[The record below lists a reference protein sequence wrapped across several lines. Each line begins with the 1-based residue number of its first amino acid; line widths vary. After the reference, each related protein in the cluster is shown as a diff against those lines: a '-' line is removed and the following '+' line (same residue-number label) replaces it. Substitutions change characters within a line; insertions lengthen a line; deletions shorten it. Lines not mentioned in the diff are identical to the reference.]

1 MPPNLQ
7 FPSVAAAPPG
17 WVLRQSRRLFG
28 DPVGFFRRLAD
39 EFGGFARFEMGKRKF
54 YLLSDPALIQEL
66 LVTHGGDTE
75 KFPRLRR
82 GRGLFGDGL
91 LTSEEPLHMRQ
102 RRLMQPAFHRD
113 RIAEYAR
120 VMAECAD
127 AACEQW
133 SDGEVV
139 DVGTAMNRLALAIVS
154 RTLFSTNTDAG
165 AGKISASLEEIL
177 TMLNRLVL
185 PPGELR
191 LMAPLPSTLRYK
203 QALRQLDEVVF
214 RLIAER
220 RASGPRGGDLLDL
233 LMTARDEESGG
244 GMDDEQLRDEVVTLF
259 VAGHDTTANA
269 LTWTWHHLSREEEAR
284 ASVEACVDAAL
295 QGRAPGF
302 EDYGSLGEV
311 ERAVAESMRL
321 HPPVWILGRRPR
333 RGFELGGVEMDVNSI
348 LLVCMAVLHRRAEL
362 WPEPER
368 FDTARHMPGQERH
381 KYAFLPFGAGSRL
394 CIGERF
400 AWMEA
405 VLCVASIARRW
416 RLERVDGEVVPR
428 ALLTLRPRDGLQLR
442 AVRRITR

>member
-1 MPPNLQ
+1 MPPN
-7 FPSVAAAPPG
+7 PSSPKLAAAPAG
-17 WVLRQSRRLFG
+17 WVLRESRRLIG
-28 DPVGFFRRLAD
+28 DPVGFFTGLAA
-39 EFGGFARFEMGKRKF
+39 EFGGFARFEMGRRKF

-66 LVTHGGDTE
+66 LVTHGGGTE
-75 KFPRLRR
+75 KFPRLGR

-113 RIAEYAR
+113 RIAEYAQ

-127 AACEQW
+127 AASEQW
-133 SDGEVV
+133 RDGEVV
-139 DVGTAMNRLALAIVS
+139 DAGRAMNRLALAIVS
-154 RTLFSTNTDAG
+154 RTLFSTNTDADAEMIG
-165 AGKISASLEEIL
+165 ESLEEIL
-177 TMLNRLVL
+177 AMLNRLVL

-203 QALRQLDEVVF
+203 RALRQLDEVMF

-233 LMTARDEESGG
+233 LMAARDEEGGG
-244 GMDDEQLRDEVVTLF
+244 GMDDGQLRDEVVTLF

-269 LTWTWHHLSREEEAR
+269 LAWTWHHLSREEKAR
-284 ASVEACVDAAL
+284 AEVEACVDDAL
-295 QGRAPGF
+295 KGRAPGF
-302 EDYGSLGEV
+302 DDYGSLGEV

-321 HPPVWILGRRPR
+321 HPPVWILGRRPK
-333 RGFELGGVEMDVNSI
+333 RGFELGGVEMDGNSI
-348 LLVCMAVLHRRAEL
+348 LLVCMAVLHRRPEL

-368 FDTARHMPGQERH
+368 FDAARHLPGQERH
-381 KYAFLPFGAGSRL
+381 KYAYLPFGAGSRL

-405 VLCVASIARRW
+405 VLCVAAIARRW
-416 RLERVDGEVVPR
+416 RLERVDDEVVPR
-428 ALLTLRPRDGLQLR
+428 ALLTLRPRDGLRLR
-442 AVRRITR
+442 AVRRPTR